1 MYKKQFGSI
10 PVKFWT
16 DPELITNDD
25 TLQQIKNLSNL
36 SFAFKHIAIMPDVHL
51 GYGMPVGGVLAT
63 EDAIVPDAVGVDI
76 SCGMRFASLSI
87 DGLSASE
94 VLHKDTPN
102 GVLGKAILNQLQRNI
117 KVGVGGNY
125 NKCHYPNKS
134 DELADFFH
142 DKFKDQSLHMSKE
155 KIDELFIETA
165 PMALGTLGS
174 GNHFVE
180 IQEDVE
186 TSDIGLMIHTGSRG
200 FGYKIAKFYN
210 EYAKEKNKKWKSDI
224 PTTELSFLPAHS
236 DIGQEYYKF
245 TKVADKFAELNR
257 EIIMQEFITA
267 TKEILD
273 RFGINNYN
281 FGKEIKCHHN
291 FVDIENHFGQNVYV
305 HRKGAIRARGGDRGI
320 IPGAMGSYS
329 YIVTG
334 KGNKQSFTTASHGAG
349 RTMGRNE
356 AKRTFDV
363 QDMMEE
369 FYNNDMFLVTDNKK
383 DTLDE
388 YRKAYKNIEDVIK
401 YQDKLIDIDRKMLTV
416 GVLKG

>member
-1 MYKKQFGSI
+1 MGEI

-16 DPELITNDD
+16 DPELITNED
-25 TLQQIKNLSNL
+25 TLQQIENLSNL
-36 SFAFKHIAIMPDVHL
+36 PFAFKHIAIMPDVHQ
-51 GYGMPVGGVLAT
+51 GYGMPIGGILAT
-63 EDAIVPDAVGVDI
+63 KDVIIPHCVGVDI
-76 SCGMRFASLSI
+76 SCGMRFINLSI

-94 VLHKDTPN
+94 VLHKNTPN

-125 NKCHYPNKS
+125 NKCHYPNES
-134 DELADFFH
+134 DELVDFFH
-142 DKFKDQSLHMSKE
+142 DKFKNQSLYISNK
-155 KIDELFIETA
+155 KVDELFEETA

-180 IQEDVE
+180 LQKDVN
-186 TSDIGLMIHTGSRG
+186 TGDIGLMIHTGSRA
-200 FGYKIAKFYN
+200 FGYKIAKFYH
-210 EYAKEKNKKWKSDI
+210 EYAKEKNEKWRSNI

-245 TKVADKFAELNR
+245 SKIASKFAELNR

-273 RFGINNYN
+273 RFDISNYN

-291 FVDIENHFGQNVYV
+291 FVDIENHFGQNVYI
-305 HRKGAIRARGGDRGI
+305 HRKGAIRARDGDRGI

-334 KGNKQSFTTASHGAG
+334 KGNKESFMSASHGAG
-349 RTMGRNE
+349 RIMGRNE
-356 AKRTFDV
+356 AKRTFSV

-369 FYNNDMFLVTDNKK
+369 FNDKNMFLVAKNKE

-388 YRKAYKNIEDVIK
+388 YRKAYKNVEDVIK
-401 YQDKLIDIDRKMLTV
+401 YQDDLIDVDRKLLTV